1 MRTPGTPKQWIRLLV
16 VAAAF
21 SALPALAQN
30 KALDEQTFHEFEQI
44 VADFSTAERIQAWE
58 AFIQKYPSSTFVPQV
73 KQVISELRGEKR
85 PTASATPKP
94 KGADSDLDFLSE
106 PSETPT
112 PAPRPTQQPVVFA
125 PTPRPVATPTAAPAN
140 PFMDTGTGRPRGGG
154 NNTASTERYAWNTD
168 GGATPSS
175 TPSAATGN
183 DVYPD
188 RRGGIT
194 RPPRRSAGIGKAT
207 HTEVGFTV
215 GFAPDETYVRNILV
229 GMTATQ
235 RFGRTWGASVEAW
248 GAQSSETPLLRSL
261 RNLGAEPEVISK
273 YNWIAGGTAEA
284 NLLSAIDRVTGQI
297 PNRND
302 LYVRGGG
309 GIVNTDLEIC
319 REEGGVQCAAPLFIE
334 GVNFGYLTAGLG
346 HRFYVTR
353 WMTFRSEMRSRTVFE
368 LIDGKY
374 TPRSNI
380 QLNLGP
386 TFVF

>member
-1 MRTPGTPKQWIRLLV
+1 MSGSLPSLTRLLV
-16 VAAAF
+16 LAAALF
-21 SALPALAQN
+21 ALPVLAQN
-30 KALDEQTFHEFEQI
+30 KALDEQTFREFEQI

-73 KQVISELRGEKR
+73 KQVIADLRGEKR
-85 PTASATPKP
+85 VGAPTPKP
-94 KGADSDLDFLSE
+94 TPRSNDPDLDFLSE
-106 PSETPT
+106 PVETPRAT
-112 PAPRPTQQPVVFA
+112 PQPIVFA
-125 PTPRPVATPTAAPAN
+125 PTPTPRPIATPTPAPAN
-140 PFMDTGTGRPRGGG
+140 PFMDSGTGRTRT
-154 NNTASTERYAWNTD
+154 NTASTDRYAWND
-168 GGATPSS
+168 GGATASPTPSS
-175 TPSAATGN
+175 SGM
-183 DVYPD
+183 DSYPD
-188 RRGGIT
+188 RRGGIA

-207 HTEVGFTV
+207 HTEVGFIA

-248 GAQSSETPLLRSL
+248 GAQSSETPLLRNL

-284 NLLSAIDRVTGQI
+284 NLLSAIDSVTGQI

-302 LYVRGGG
+302 LYLRGGG

-319 REEGGVQCAAPLFIE
+319 REEGGQQCAAPLFIQ
-334 GVNFGYLTAGLG
+334 GVNFGYLTAGIG

-353 WMTFRSEMRSRTVFE
+353 WATFRSEVRSRTVFE

-380 QLNLGP
+380 QINLGP

>member
-1 MRTPGTPKQWIRLLV
+1 MPRWTRPLLV
-16 VAAAF
+16 AVALLAV
-21 SALPALAQN
+21 PALAQN
-30 KALDEQTFHEFEQI
+30 KALDEQTFREFEQI

-58 AFIQKYPSSTFVPQV
+58 AFIQKYPTSTFVPQV

-85 PTASATPKP
+85 PSGTPRPKP
-94 KGADSDLDFLSE
+94 TPGSTDPDLDFLTESA
-106 PSETPT
+106 TPT
-112 PAPRPTQQPVVFA
+112 PRATPQTVIFAPT
-125 PTPRPVATPTAAPAN
+125 PTPRPVATPTPAPAN
-140 PFMDTGTGRPRGGG
+140 PFMDTGTGRSRNATASSERLVWNDGGG
-154 NNTASTERYAWNTD
+154 ASASP
-168 GGATPSS
+168 TPSS
-175 TPSAATGN
+175 ATSDGFR
-183 DVYPD
+183 D

-194 RPPRRSAGIGKAT
+194 RPPRRAAGIGKAT
-207 HTEVGFTV
+207 HTEVGFTA
-215 GFAPDETYVRNILV
+215 GYAPDETYVRNVLV

-261 RNLGAEPEVISK
+261 RDLGAEPEVISK
-273 YNWIAGGTAEA
+273 YNWIAGATGEA

-302 LYVRGGG
+302 LYLRGGG

-319 REEGGVQCAAPLFIE
+319 REEGGVQCAAPLFIQ
-334 GVNFGYLTAGLG
+334 GVNFGYVTAGIG
-346 HRFYVTR
+346 HRFYFAR
-353 WMTFRSEMRSRTVFE
+353 WGTFRSEVRSRTVFE

-380 QLNLGP
+380 QVNLGP

>member
-1 MRTPGTPKQWIRLLV
+1 MRTAYPRLRSTRLLV
-16 VAAAF
+16 VAVALF
-21 SALPALAQN
+21 ALPALAQN
-30 KALDEQTFHEFEQI
+30 KAIDEQTFHEFEQI

-73 KQVISELRGEKR
+73 KQVIAELRGEKSR
-85 PTASATPKP
+85 PAATPKP
-94 KGADSDLDFLSE
+94 KVDPDLDFLSDAGT
-106 PSETPT
+106 PPPRATPPPVIFATPT
-112 PAPRPTQQPVVFA
+112 PAPRP
-125 PTPRPVATPTAAPAN
+125 VATPTPVAAN
-140 PFMDTGTGRPRGGG
+140 PFMDSGTGRPR
-154 NNTASTERYAWNTD
+154 NNTASTNNLAWGD
-168 GGATPSS
+168 GASASPTPSGS
-175 TPSAATGN
+175 GN
-183 DVYPD
+183 DAFPD
-188 RRGGIT
+188 RRGSGIT
-194 RPPRRSAGIGKAT
+194 RPPRRAAGIGKAT

-215 GFAPDETYVRNILV
+215 GFAPDETYVRNTLV

-248 GAQSSETPLLRSL
+248 GAQNAETPLLGSL
-261 RNLGAEPEVISK
+261 RDLGAEPEVISK

-302 LYVRGGG
+302 LYMRGGG

-319 REEGGVQCAAPLFIE
+319 REEGGTQCAAPLFIE

-346 HRFYVTR
+346 HRFYITR
-353 WMTFRSEMRSRTVFE
+353 WATFRSEVRSRTVFE

-380 QLNLGP
+380 QINFGP